1 MANVL
6 VTGGAGFIGSNLVD
20 KLIEL
25 GHNVFVVDDLS
36 TGRKDYIHPKATFYD
51 IDLTKADDYS
61 WLDYYMRTN
70 KIEIVYHV
78 AALPRVEPS
87 IQDPFTSHRINI
99 DGTINLLK
107 AVKNCKTV
115 KKFVF
120 SSSSSVYGEPK
131 VTPTPETCELHP
143 MSPYALHKQI
153 GEQYLKLFSELYGLE
168 VVCLRY
174 FNVYGN
180 RQPTIGSYVPVI
192 GIWFEQMKSGKPVT
206 VTGDGSQVRD
216 FVCVDDVVQA
226 NIKAGFNCDKKFAI
240 YNVGSGKNYSL
251 NMIVSNMLK
260 TTDVSYLPSRIE
272 PKYTLADISLI
283 EKEIGYSPTVDLQSW
298 IAKHKP
304 Q

>member
-25 GHNVFVVDDLS
+25 GHKVFVVDDLS
-36 TGRKDYIHPKATFYD
+36 TGRKDYINTKAIFYD
-51 IDLTKADDYS
+51 IDLANKDDQV
-61 WLDYYMRTN
+61 WLDYYMRTD

-87 IQDPFTSHRINI
+87 IIDPFTSHKINI

-107 AVKNCKTV
+107 AVKNCSTI

-174 FNVYGN
+174 FNVYGY
-180 RQPTIGSYVPVI
+180 RQPTVGSYVPVI
-192 GIWFEQMKSGKPVT
+192 GIWFEQMKNGKAVT
-206 VTGDGSQVRD
+206 VTGDGNQVRD

-226 NIKAGFNCDKKFAI
+226 NIRAGFNCDSKFAI
-240 YNVGSGKNYSL
+240 YNVGSGKNYNL
-251 NMIVSNMLK
+251 NQIATEMLNVSNIQ
-260 TTDVSYLPSRIE
+260 YLPSRIE

-283 EKEIGYSPTVDLQSW
+283 EKEIGYNPTIDLQSW
-298 IAKHKP
+298 IENHKP
-304 Q
+304 K